1 MRDIQY
7 GLRGLARTPG
17 FVAVVVLSLALG
29 IGANST
35 IFSVLN
41 AILYRPLPYD
51 HPERLV
57 VLWETAPGHP
67 DWTIPPP
74 IAELDDFKSQ
84 NTVFEDVALTS
95 NTVASSISGT
105 GQPEPIRMQYVT
117 PTFFHVLQVQPIL
130 GRVFVQKD
138 LHDFSQTIVISHA
151 YWKRRFHSDS
161 SVLGKTFTIQGIT
174 STIVGVMPA
183 GFSPFHGERI
193 DLWWPVNPY
202 ENRYIRRDDHW
213 LMPIARM
220 KPGVSIEQAQKQMDV
235 VAQRLEAAYPKTN
248 KGVEEKLIPLQ
259 KELFGGMGQTLY
271 PLFGAVTF
279 VLLIACVNV
288 ANLFQSRTE
297 TRRKEYAVRAALGAG
312 RSRLVRQMLTES
324 ALLALVGGILGV
336 GLTIA
341 GIALFRIL
349 AGDFPNAQSIN
360 VDSRVLLFT
369 LAVSLST
376 AFLFG
381 LMPAIRASRADL
393 NLALQKGDRRTS
405 TASRGYGRHAL
416 AVSEI
421 ALAMVLLV
429 GAGLMIRSVVSLQQ
443 TDPGF
448 DPKQVLTMQVQLAA
462 GGKYVENIP
471 GSEMGRLSP
480 LVPAFYKQLMEQV
493 NAIPGVQFAGFVS
506 TLPTHGASDRSFTI
520 EGRPTP
526 SGDQRPWAGSCII
539 SPGFFE
545 ALKIPLLR
553 GRYLDEHDGQGQQWS
568 VVVSQK
574 FAQRYFPNE
583 NPIGRQIT
591 LRGAGNSETGQQPR
605 QIVGI
610 VGDIANYGVQEQA
623 YPFMYLSYL
632 QQPNL
637 FFGGS
642 IDEQLRQT
650 LVLRTAPGFAGG
662 NAQLV
667 AAVKKA
673 VASLDA
679 DQPVTDV
686 MTMQDALAD
695 SISDSRFYMR
705 IMGLFAAI
713 AALLAAI
720 GIYGVISYFVT
731 QRTHEIG
738 IRMALGAQPGSI
750 IGMVSGLGLKLAA
763 FGVVIG
769 AGMAFGLTRLI
780 SRFLYGVKVTDPVT
794 YGFVAICMVGI
805 AWLACY
811 LPARRAARVDP
822 IVALR
827 EE

>member
-1 MRDIQY
+1 
-7 GLRGLARTPG
+7 
-17 FVAVVVLSLALG
+17 
-29 IGANST
+29 
-35 IFSVLN
+35 
-41 AILYRPLPYD
+41 
-51 HPERLV
+51 
-57 VLWETAPGHP
+57 
-67 DWTIPPP
+67 
-74 IAELDDFKSQ
+74 
-84 NTVFEDVALTS
+84 
-95 NTVASSISGT
+95 
-105 GQPEPIRMQYVT
+105 
-117 PTFFHVLQVQPIL
+117 
-130 GRVFVQKD
+130 
-138 LHDFSQTIVISHA
+138 
-151 YWKRRFHSDS
+151 
-161 SVLGKTFTIQGIT
+161 
-174 STIVGVMPA
+174 
-183 GFSPFHGERI
+183 
-193 DLWWPVNPY
+193 
-202 ENRYIRRDDHW
+202 
-213 LMPIARM
+213 
-220 KPGVSIEQAQKQMDV
+220 
-235 VAQRLEAAYPKTN
+235 
-248 KGVEEKLIPLQ
+248 
-259 KELFGGMGQTLY
+259 
-271 PLFGAVTF
+271 
-279 VLLIACVNV
+279 
-288 ANLFQSRTE
+288 
-297 TRRKEYAVRAALGAG
+297 
-312 RSRLVRQMLTES
+312 
-324 ALLALVGGILGV
+324 
-336 GLTIA
+336 
-341 GIALFRIL
+341 
-349 AGDFPNAQSIN
+349 
-360 VDSRVLLFT
+360 
-369 LAVSLST
+369 
-376 AFLFG
+376 
-381 LMPAIRASRADL
+381 
-393 NLALQKGDRRTS
+393 
-405 TASRGYGRHAL
+405 
-416 AVSEI
+416 
-421 ALAMVLLV
+421 
-429 GAGLMIRSVVSLQQ
+429 
-443 TDPGF
+443 
-448 DPKQVLTMQVQLAA
+448 
-462 GGKYVENIP
+462 
-471 GSEMGRLSP
+471 
-480 LVPAFYKQLMEQV
+480 
-493 NAIPGVQFAGFVS
+493 
-506 TLPTHGASDRSFTI
+506 
-520 EGRPTP
+520 
-526 SGDQRPWAGSCII
+526 
-539 SPGFFE
+539 
-545 ALKIPLLR
+545 LKIPLLR